1 MQIVYVGS
9 KPRNRNEL
17 LDYLRSFDIK
27 NLSIDLRVEIT
38 KNIEGVM
45 TSYLKEKPQLKPYYE
60 GLINDARSACKEGG
74 SMRRFTD
81 SIVDLV
87 IHLEQ
92 EEF

>member
-1 MQIVYVGS
+1 
-9 KPRNRNEL
+9 
-17 LDYLRSFDIK
+17 
-27 NLSIDLRVEIT
+27 
-38 KNIEGVM
+38 M

-81 SIVDLV
+81 SIGDLV